1 MTALKALFIGGTGEI
16 SAGCSHR
23 AVEAGIELFV
33 LNRGTTSIRP
43 LPPEAWRLRADV
55 SDPAGVRAAIGDH
68 EFDAVVNFLAFT
80 PEHIQTDLEL
90 FAGRTGQYVF
100 ISSASAYQKPV
111 ARLPIVES
119 TPLRNPIWPYSQAKI
134 ACEDLLV
141 SAYRRDGFP
150 VTIVRP
156 SHTYDHTQVP
166 CEGGWTVIE
175 RMRRGQE
182 IVVHG
187 DGTSLWTLTHHADF
201 AKGFVGLLGHPQAIG
216 DSFHITSDEVLT
228 WNQIHEILAAAAGT
242 TARIVHVPSD
252 AILAEDD
259 RWGRS
264 LLGDKAHS
272 VIFDNSKLRALVP
285 GFTPTIPFFRGAR
298 EIIDWHDAD
307 PERRRIET
315 DTDALIDRLVD
326 RFRASGRAALDEL
339 HQ

>member
-1 MTALKALFIGGTGEI
+1 MRVLFIGGTGEI
-16 SAGCSHR
+16 SAGCVHR
-23 AVEAGIELFV
+23 AVEAGFEV
-33 LNRGTTSIRP
+33 YALNRGTTSIRP
-43 LPPEAWRLRADV
+43 LPPEVRHFKADV
-55 SDPAGVRAAIGDH
+55 RDAESMRTALGDH
-68 EFDAVVNFLAFT
+68 EFDAVATFLAFT
-80 PEHIQTDLEL
+80 PEHVRTDLEL

-100 ISSASAYQKPV
+100 VSSASAYQKPV

-119 TPLRNPIWPYSQAKI
+119 TPLRNPVWPYSQAKI
-134 ACEDLLV
+134 ACEELLV
-141 SAYRRDGFP
+141 SAYRLDGFP

-156 SHTYDHTQVP
+156 SHTYDHTGVP

-187 DGTSLWTLTHHADF
+187 DGTSLWTLTHHGDF

-242 TARIVHVPSD
+242 TARIVHVTSD
-252 AILAEDD
+252 AIAAEDE

-272 VIFDNSKLRALVP
+272 VIFDNAKLRALVP
-285 GFTPTIPFFRGAR
+285 EFRATIPFFLGAR
-298 EIIDWHDAD
+298 EIVAWHDAD
-307 PERRRIET
+307 PARRRI
-315 DTDALIDRLVD
+315 DAAMDALIERLAS
-326 RFRASGRAALDEL
+326 RHRPSGRPALDDL
-339 HQ
+339 HA